1 MRLLA
6 SIFALLILAPVAAL
20 AAPTQEAHAVVATSQ
35 TERTVA
41 AAKDVYVELTLES
54 GDVLVRGWDRA
65 EVRARTPNATRIEL
79 RQYES
84 DTATGGASDKDKQ
97 KEPARRVEVF
107 LLNSD
112 EQEEEPGEQ
121 MGSGDIELNVPRGA
135 TIHLK
140 VQNGDVEV
148 ADVAEARIE
157 CASGDVDV
165 SGVSKSVEI
174 EAYSGDIRL
183 ADSTGGVRLQS
194 LSGEVE
200 AANLK
205 PNDDRDAF
213 MVKSISG
220 NINLE
225 AVAHAKVEGE
235 TTSGNVRYTG
245 PLAARGGYKL
255 RTTSGDVTMALPA
268 DASFK
273 VFAKVSIGGQV
284 ISDFAVKANT
294 IKPRNQQLLDGVVG
308 TGDAEVSLTSFNG
321 TVHLR
326 KR

>member
-1 MRLLA
+1 MRLL
-6 SIFALLILAPVAAL
+6 SFIFFVLLIFAPVAAL
-20 AAPTQEAHAVVATSQ
+20 PAPAQAGDHAAQ

-41 AAKDVYVELTLES
+41 AARDVYVELTLES

-65 EVRARTPNATRIEL
+65 EVRARTVDGTRIEL

-84 DTATGGASDKDKQ
+84 DAAAGAESEKDKE
-97 KEPARRVEVF
+97 KVPARRVEVF
-107 LLNSD
+107 LLNS
-112 EQEEEPGEQ
+112 EEEEVTPGEPG
-121 MGSGDIELNVPRGA
+121 GSGDVELSVPRGA
-135 TIHLK
+135 TLHLK
-140 VQNGDVEV
+140 VQSGDVEV
-148 ADVAEARIE
+148 SDVAEARIE
-157 CASGDVDV
+157 SASGDVDV
-165 SGVSKSVEI
+165 SNVTKGVEI
-174 EAYSGDIRL
+174 MALSGDVTL

-200 AANLK
+200 ATNLK

-225 AVAHAKVEGE
+225 SVAHAKVEGE
-235 TTSGNVRYTG
+235 TTSGNVRFTG

-268 DASFK
+268 DSSFK
-273 VFAKVSIGGQV
+273 VFAKVSIGGEV
-284 ISDFAVKANT
+284 ISDFPVKSESDAG
-294 IKPRNQQLLDGVVG
+294 KPRSRQILDGVVG
-308 TGDAEVSLTSFNG
+308 GGDAEVSLTSFNG